1 MACWAIRLFPSCKCL
16 GILCP
21 RPLQA
26 DRFPV
31 SLLLHRG
38 VVTQDLTKVHAVNT
52 VDKDER
58 DAIHWKKYEVI
69 ADALGPISLYQSRQN
84 PFATLPG
91 SSAARQMIIDCPR
104 LDEDVSKALMRAR
117 PHAF

>member
-1 MACWAIRLFPSCKCL
+1 M
-16 GILCP
+16 
-21 RPLQA
+21 
-26 DRFPV
+26 
-31 SLLLHRG
+31 
-38 VVTQDLTKVHAVNT
+38 VTQDLTKVHAVNT
-52 VDKDER
+52 VDKDEK

-104 LDEDVSKALMRAR
+104 LDEDVSGYGACAYQGRRLMPVPAGDV
-117 PHAF
+117 

>member
-1 MACWAIRLFPSCKCL
+1 MYS
-16 GILCP
+16 
-21 RPLQA
+21 
-26 DRFPV
+26 
-31 SLLLHRG
+31 G

-52 VDKDER
+52 VDKDEQ

-104 LDEDVSKALMRAR
+104 LDEDVSCSGNTNSCCRTNESFLLDCR
-117 PHAF
+117 PCTSEANTSNPTPTTTAVPC

>member
-1 MACWAIRLFPSCKCL
+1 LKLAH
-16 GILCP
+16 
-21 RPLQA
+21 
-26 DRFPV
+26 V
-31 SLLLHRG
+31 YRG

-52 VDKDER
+52 SDKDEY

-91 SSAARQMIIDCPR
+91 SSAARQMILDCPR
-104 LDEDVSKALMRAR
+104 LDEDVSSTHERSKPLETDTSVPICRDCTTVANI
-117 PHAF
+117 